1 MPANYTCTGPDG
13 DNTDF
18 RYFIYAVTYT
28 VILVPGLI
36 GNILALWVFYG
47 YMKETKRAVIFMIN
61 LAIADLLQVL
71 SLPLRIF
78 YYLNHDWPF
87 GPGLCMFCFYLKY
100 VNMYA
105 SIYFL
110 VCISVRRFWF
120 LIYPFRFHDCKQKY
134 DLYISIAG
142 WLIICLACIL
152 FPLLRTSE
160 DTPGNRT
167 KCFVDLPTRNVNLA
181 QSIAMMTIGELI
193 GFITPLLIVLYCTW
207 KTVLSL
213 QDKYPIAQDLGEKQK
228 ALKMILTCAGVFLI
242 CFAPYHFSF
251 PLDFLVK
258 SNEIKSCLARRVI
271 LIFHSVALCLASLNS
286 CLDPVIYY
294 FSTNEFRRRLSRQD
308 LHDSIQ
314 LHAKSFVSNHTTST
328 IGVQWHD
335 LSSLQ
340 PLPPRFKQF
349 SSLSLSSS
357 WDYRYAAPYPANFCI
372 FSRDR
377 VSPCWPGWSRS
388 LDLVI
393 YLPWPP
399 KVLGLQLLSLTLL
412 PRPECNGVIF
422 AHCNLLLPYSSHSP
436 VSATRVVATTGT
448 CQLIFVFL
456 AEMGFHHIVQ
466 AALELLTSLNPPTLA
481 FHSARITGLGLQS
494 CTTTPGYFFAFLVKT
509 GFHHASLKHLTSNNP
524 PSMATESTGIQCTK
538 PHFLT
543 F

>member
-1 MPANYTCTGPDG
+1 MPVNDTCAVPDG
-13 DNTDF
+13 DSRDF

-120 LIYPFRFHDCKQKY
+120 LMYPFRFHDCKQKY
-134 DLYISIAG
+134 DLYISIVG
-142 WLIICLACIL
+142 WLIICLACLL
-152 FPLLRTSE
+152 FPLLRTSD

-167 KCFVDLPTRNVNLA
+167 KCFVGLPTRNVNLV
-181 QSIAMMTIGELI
+181 QSVAMMTIGELI
-193 GFITPLLIVLYCTW
+193 GFVTPLLIVLYCTW

-213 QDKYPIAQDLGEKQK
+213 HDKYPVAQDLGEKKK

-258 SNEIKSCLARRVI
+258 SNKIQSCLARRVI

-294 FSTNEFRRRLSRQD
+294 FTTNEFRRRLSRQE
-308 LHDSIQ
+308 SIQ
-314 LHAKSFVSNHTTST
+314 LHGKSFVSNHTTST
-328 IGVQWHD
+328 
-335 LSSLQ
+335 
-340 PLPPRFKQF
+340 
-349 SSLSLSSS
+349 
-357 WDYRYAAPYPANFCI
+357 
-372 FSRDR
+372 
-377 VSPCWPGWSRS
+377 
-388 LDLVI
+388 
-393 YLPWPP
+393 
-399 KVLGLQLLSLTLL
+399 LT
-412 PRPECNGVIF
+412 
-422 AHCNLLLPYSSHSP
+422 
-436 VSATRVVATTGT
+436 T
-448 CQLIFVFL
+448 
-456 AEMGFHHIVQ
+456 
-466 AALELLTSLNPPTLA
+466 EL
-481 FHSARITGLGLQS
+481 
-494 CTTTPGYFFAFLVKT
+494 C
-509 GFHHASLKHLTSNNP
+509 
-524 PSMATESTGIQCTK
+524 
-538 PHFLT
+538 
-543 F
+543 